1 MWSDFTTVAPDILHG
16 LAITLLYT
24 LLGAVAALAV
34 SFALGLAA
42 LSPHVAVRF
51 VIRIV
56 VEFFRGTSLVIQL
69 LWFAYVLPQ
78 LDLGFK
84 LEPLGVAVVVLAMN
98 FGAYGSEIVRG
109 AIGAVPKAQWE
120 ATIALSLT
128 RAQRMRRVLLPQAW
142 PEMIPPFSNLLVQML
157 KSSSLLFLIGVTE
170 LTFEIQQ
177 YRVNTGDSLLAFS
190 VGLVIY
196 FVVAQVLIAGVR
208 HVEHRASARVGR
220 GPRFDRLAAARA
232 AAGAGQAVPR

>member
-1 MWSDFTTVAPDILHG
+1 MWSDFSTAAPDLLHG
-16 LAITLLYT
+16 LGITLVYT
-24 LLGAVAALAV
+24 LVGAVAALAV
-34 SFALGLAA
+34 SFVLGLAA
-42 LSPHVAVRF
+42 LSPYVAVRF
-51 VIRIV
+51 VIRMI

-69 LWFAYVLPQ
+69 IWFAYVLPQ

-109 AIGAVPKAQWE
+109 AVGAVPKAQWE
-120 ATIALSLT
+120 ATIALSLSPT
-128 RAQRMRRVLLPQAW
+128 QRMRRVVLPQAW
-142 PEMIPPFSNLLVQML
+142 PEMIPPFCNLLVQML
-157 KSSSLLFLIGVTE
+157 KSSSLLFLIGVTD

-196 FVVAQVLIAGVR
+196 FLVAQLLIAAVR
-208 HVEHRASARVGR
+208 RVEHRASARVGR
-220 GPRFDRLAAARA
+220 GPRFGRLST
-232 AAGAGQAVPR
+232 AGASGEGAVV